1 MFSSLQFFIPASLS
15 KKARMEGSVS
25 SCEAERQKF
34 VQRSG
39 RRKFWPSVDTIS
51 LAGVR
56 EKSRALHGF
65 IFGNVFMREFQ
76 RAALIIQEKVHVAII
91 IFSHIKKVEVI
102 STLSPS
108 HLKIFLTV
116 FVLHV
121 ERYFLFYLV
130 DVYAPVAG
138 DIASHLLLLALL
150 QSV

>member
-1 MFSSLQFFIPASLS
+1 
-15 KKARMEGSVS
+15 MEGSVS

-76 RAALIIQEKVHVAII
+76 RAALIIQEKVHVACTCTCQTRKGG
-91 IFSHIKKVEVI
+91 SHF
-102 STLSPS
+102 
-108 HLKIFLTV
+108 HLFQN
-116 FVLHV
+116 
-121 ERYFLFYLV
+121 R
-130 DVYAPVAG
+130 
-138 DIASHLLLLALL
+138 
-150 QSV
+150 

>member
-1 MFSSLQFFIPASLS
+1 
-15 KKARMEGSVS
+15 MEGSVS

-34 VQRSG
+34 VQRSVS
-39 RRKFWPSVDTIS
+39 RKFWPSVDTIS
-51 LAGVR
+51 LAAVR
-56 EKSRALHGF
+56 EKSRAMHGF
-65 IFGNVFMREFQ
+65 AFGNVSMKEFQ
-76 RAALIIQEKVHVAII
+76 RTALICQEIFHVALLV
-91 IFSHIKKVEVI
+91 FSRKKVEVI

-108 HLKIFLTV
+108 HFKIFLTV